1 MPLFALVARDK
12 PNMLDTRLSTR
23 PDHVAH
29 LQGLGAGLK
38 LAGPV
43 LDGDGKPNGS
53 LVVFEA
59 ADEAEAQRFADGDPY
74 AKAGVFEEVR
84 IQPYNAALG
93 EWPSAPVR
101 DEEE

>member
-12 PNMLDTRLSTR
+12 PDMLDTRLSTR

-29 LQGLGAGLK
+29 LESLGTGLK

-43 LDGDGKPNGS
+43 LDAEGRPSGS

-59 ADEAEAQRFADGDPY
+59 SDEDAARSFADADPY
-74 AKAGVFEEVR
+74 AKAGLFDEVSLR
-84 IQPYNAALG
+84 PYNAALG
-93 EWPSAPVR
+93 EWTHANGR